1 MCNFKCPFAERRKAY
16 GFIICRTMMEDGKNY
31 NDRKVAVDA
40 ICGYQTYCSQT
51 GRNEVAPE
59 GKECYALRLNTQANP
74 VEVAEEVKEEESVKE
89 ESTSP
94 APKKSS
100 KKKATKTAED

>member
-16 GFIICRTMMEDGKNY
+16 GFIICKAQMEEGKNY
-31 NDRKVAVDA
+31 NDRSVAINA
-40 ICGYQTYCSQT
+40 ICGYQTHCAQT

-59 GKECYALRLNTQANP
+59 GKECYALRLNSANP
-74 VEVAEEVKEEESVKE
+74 VEVVEEVKEEKESVKE

-100 KKKATKTAED
+100 KKKATKTAEE

>member
-16 GFIICRTMMEDGKNY
+16 GFIICKAMMEEGKNY
-31 NDRKVAVDA
+31 NDRSVAINA
-40 ICGYQTYCSQT
+40 ICGYQTHSAQT

-59 GKECYALRLNTQANP
+59 GKECYALRLNSANP
-74 VEVAEEVKEEESVKE
+74 VEVVEEVKEEKESVKE

-100 KKKATKTAED
+100 KKKATKTAEE